1 MNSILSGLAAFFTLL
16 GSLWEAYQREV
27 KKREVREEVRLE
39 QLKQQREVIVE
50 ARKVRDDVA
59 TRSDSDLDRELSK
72 YYRD

>member
-1 MNSILSGLAAFFTLL
+1 MNSILSGIAAFFTLL

-27 KKREVREEVRLE
+27 KKREIREEVRLE
-39 QLKQQREVIVE
+39 QLKKEREANLA

>member
-1 MNSILSGLAAFFTLL
+1 MNFILSGIAAFFTLL

-27 KKREVREEVRLE
+27 KKREIREEVRLE
-39 QLKQQREVIVE
+39 QLKKEREANLA

>member
-27 KKREVREEVRLE
+27 KKREIREEVRLE
-39 QLKQQREVIVE
+39 QLKQQREIIVE

-59 TRSDSDLDRELSK
+59 RHSDSDLDRELSK